1 MKKNY
6 ILFIMAAL
14 MVCMLCIF
22 CGCGGSGSSGEATDE
37 TTAAETTAAAEKLS
51 TDQLT
56 DIALKDVGF
65 GAAAVSDLAM
75 KEEGDN
81 AIITFKAEGKDC
93 SYTIDLYTG
102 EIVDKTVP
110 EGLGEGNE
118 SDDPGFDA
126 ILQKAFDEIEGFD
139 GNMENIKETAEDG
152 VTVVSFDWHG
162 DHYEY
167 KYDQAKKEI
176 IE

>member
-1 MKKNY
+1 MKRKH
-6 ILFIMAAL
+6 IITIIALAVCLLFAL
-14 MVCMLCIF
+14 CA
-22 CGCGGSGSSGEATDE
+22 CGGASEEATDE
-37 TTAAETTAAAEKLS
+37 TTTAEQTATEKLS

-65 GAAAVSDLAM
+65 AAGAVSDLAL

-81 AIITFKAEGKDC
+81 AIITFKAEGQEC
-93 SYTIDLYTG
+93 SYTINLYTG
-102 EIVDKTVP
+102 EIVDKSVP

-126 ILQKAFDEIEGFD
+126 ILQRAFDEIEGFD
-139 GNMENIKETAEDG
+139 GNMENVKESAEDG
-152 VTVVSFDWHG
+152 VTTVSFDWNG
-162 DHYEY
+162 NHYEY